1 MATNPNLLQNQT
13 NFNIFSETTDDNIKL
28 GYISPDRGYIEGL
41 SIIEANRYAE
51 KNPGT
56 QFIFRN
62 RDKIRYL
69 NINEVNA
76 LTIDDLTPARSAS
89 DGCTPVIG
97 LREKDIQSVQQG
109 DPTKVLVNSIDGPI
123 VVSSGSGS
131 NLSPDDLAKYAVRL
145 NIVGGGGVGARA
157 NPVIGR
163 DGSLLAAHL
172 VSGGFGYQYAPQVQI
187 IDDEEI
193 GKGATAKAIIGSAVP
208 FVENFQS
215 ENDFEEYK
223 TDGLE
228 FGEAASNWGRRFDP
242 NGLDIG
248 EWNPNTYLRPER
260 NPIKKEIQEYQRF
273 LANLTNPWWDTR
285 KEAPLSVTGKDK
297 KDRVVYD
304 VVHPAWGERNTDKKI
319 PDSFMNKYAIS
330 PVPMSNAKG
339 SDFAGINYTM
349 EWEEDFPYNGQYV
362 FRGTSD
368 NEGKLYLDNEY
379 VMDMEGFRSNP
390 KKFPKQVESGVHRI
404 RLDLYNIPQY
414 EKKSFTVPTQ
424 DDDTNLIPVEFEIYG
439 QGSKKNM
446 SLKFVF
452 ASADGKHSFTINN
465 VSRSK
470 STKKQTVKL
479 KANTDYRVVAVST
492 STDPG
497 EKTYPIRTEGESST
511 AGRRVV
517 DGGKEV
523 QFDDDAANGFDEN
536 ASLKIQSTSPGV
548 TAKFNG
554 DGTELIVKGNGDVSL
569 KFKWN
574 DNPRTSGLSVG
585 TLKVGSGEK
594 VSATFRQIGEKG
606 SEEKTIKVG
615 SGEGSK
621 LVPEQ
626 GTSRIF
632 GRGKKGTES
641 NAPGQIIFA
650 DVIGSVN
657 DNDDIQVKATEGI
670 FTPSN
675 KRNRSG
681 TGDQGKQTRNT
692 WDLTYRVEKNNV
704 NNDIPKGTSNETDA
718 KTRLVFNTLN
728 FISKADRKL
737 WRINPKA
744 GAGSDFANR
753 FGVLPFNPRQ
763 KTKSKKVV
771 KRSDPKARIVTR
783 DNKLFL
789 VVSGEGKIRIDF
801 KLNVND
807 NLITSGLAVRD
818 VKIESADGNITL
830 KRDIKDIN
838 LGRGQTRLL
847 GKEKEKIKGSAI
859 FEAGGEYPITVIG
872 GSQTSGFKSIDK
884 TTVGFD
890 DDINNGYDQN
900 GLLKIVS
907 IKNVG
912 KTETVVKEPDP
923 KSSDDY
929 DGVHVIRWPSINFPV
944 DGNYNVEIMSDDD
957 CKIFIG
963 NRSGNGKMGIGN
975 GLKNV
980 ERGGD
985 EVIIEK
991 INRRQKDLRSKKI
1004 ETKFFKKGNYRIRVE
1019 LTQRPGS
1026 PLNAGNPMYIAMN
1039 IETDTV
1045 ERRVQSARSWNQ
1057 NPMGVALSIQAP
1069 LPPIPQEPL
1078 PEQEGPCP
1086 RIPFWT
1092 TRFPNGKE
1100 KWWPVTFSPKAWS
1113 KFTNR
1118 YAISPIPPLGLN
1130 GTDGAGI
1137 VYTNEWDI
1145 QVDQPGYYGLKG
1157 TVDNGGAIYV
1167 DNQKVLSGGADFKVS
1182 KPVPLHGFKENRPS
1196 IKKIFLSSGL
1206 HKIKVEVKNA
1216 PQFDRQVIRKKIFST
1231 TDWVTKPSKLDATE
1245 SVNFDVFS
1253 QGSKINTSIK
1263 FVFQEIGGDD
1273 SFIIQGLEN
1282 ASGKG
1287 VSKKVEKRIK
1297 RNVDYKVTAI
1307 AGGSININK
1316 GFPITYDGLNSAND
1330 NINVTDDR
1338 KTIKLKDGDGND
1350 ANAEFKIIS
1359 PSPNVTAKFSD
1370 DGKNL
1375 EVKGNGDVTIRLKWN
1390 DNPSTAGVAVKS
1402 ISLGGKTWKQS
1413 GQKGEQIETINT
1425 NKSSSTSSL
1434 VPEQGTSKIFGR
1446 AKKGTE
1452 SNQPGQIIFADVIGS
1467 VNDNDDLQIRCS
1479 KGIFTPSNKR
1489 KQTGTGRQGK
1499 QTRNTWDLTFRLEGA
1514 REAVEKVTELNGVV
1528 YEGPLLATYV
1538 KDEEGKPAL
1547 SPFFDEGVDE
1557 RVEIQGT
1564 TWKMT
1569 WKNVDFPFNGR
1580 YVIRA
1585 LADDRVVV
1593 KINGLQVA
1601 ESNVRQGFREFGYT
1615 GTPGKKTVEIE
1626 LTNIRIVRSNGTL
1639 SSFRTNPTYTTVNIL
1654 YNDTISIQG
1663 DRPWTRN
1670 PIGISAVLSPPPCR
1684 KLVEGDGVVVD
1695 IIPSNPGNG
1704 YKIPETPTGS
1714 SGTYPVTT
1722 ILTDII
1728 IEDGGINHNCGVDV
1742 IEVVPSNGISLNYEC
1757 DSFGKIKKVNI
1768 DQPSGPPGSPP
1779 IPPPVF
1785 VKTPEIKITT
1795 STGIN
1800 FKAIPVLSVVPVP
1813 EDVLDD
1819 DQIIQVTDLV
1829 GLKQTGYVNGKPY
1842 YGSVFYKDGISYS
1855 GIYET
1860 LGTLVQVYATLQ
1872 ESIDSQVTTRPS
1884 AILRQ
1889 GTDISS
1895 NDPRLN
1901 IPGTPENLS

>member
-1 MATNPNLLQNQT
+1 MATNPDLLQNQT
-13 NFNIFSETTDDNIKL
+13 NFDIFSETTDDNIKL

-41 SIIEANRYAE
+41 SVIEANRYAQE
-51 KNPGT
+51 NPGT

-97 LREKDIQSVQQG
+97 LREKDIQSVEQG

-123 VVSSGSGS
+123 VVSSGAGA

-193 GKGATAKAIIGSAVP
+193 GKGATARAIIGSAVP

-223 TDGLE
+223 TDGLG

-339 SDFAGINYTM
+339 SDFAGVNYTM
-349 EWEEDFPYNGQYV
+349 EWEEDFPYDGQYV

-390 KKFPKQVESGVHRI
+390 KKFPKQIESGVHRI

-452 ASADGKHSFTINN
+452 TSADGKHSFTINN

-523 QFDDDAANGFDEN
+523 QFDDDATNGFDEN

-569 KFKWN
+569 RFKWN
-574 DNPRTSGLSVG
+574 DNPKTSGLSVG

-594 VSATFRQIGEKG
+594 VSATFRQSGEKG
-606 SEEKTIKVG
+606 REVKTIKVG

-632 GRGKKGTES
+632 GRGKRGTES

-650 DVIGSVN
+650 DVIGSLN

-675 KRNRSG
+675 KRKRSG
-681 TGDQGKQTRNT
+681 TGGKGKQTRNT

-704 NNDIPKGTSNETDA
+704 NNDRPKGTSNETDV

-771 KRSDPKARIVTR
+771 KRSDPKARIITR
-783 DNKLFL
+783 NNKLFL

-801 KLNVND
+801 KLNVD
-807 NLITSGLAVRD
+807 DSLTTSGLAVRD
-818 VKIESADGNITL
+818 LKIESADGSITL

-838 LGRGQTRLL
+838 LGRGQNRLV
-847 GKEKEKIKGSAI
+847 GKEREKIKGSAI
-859 FEAGGEYPITVIG
+859 FEAGREYPITVIG

-890 DDINNGYDQN
+890 DDISNGYDQN

-912 KTETVVKEPDP
+912 KTETVVKESDP

-929 DGVHVIRWPSINFPV
+929 DGVHVIRWESINFPV
-944 DGNYNVEIMSDDD
+944 DGNYNIEILSDDD

-975 GLKNV
+975 GLRNV

-991 INRRQKDLRSKKI
+991 LNRTQKDLRTKKV
-1004 ETKFFKKGNYRIRVE
+1004 ETKFFKKGTYRIRVE
-1019 LTQRPGS
+1019 LTQRPGA

-1039 IETDTV
+1039 IETATV

-1078 PEQEGPCP
+1078 PEQEGSCP

-1100 KWWPVTFSPKAWS
+1100 KWWPVTFNTKAWS

-1137 VYTNEWDI
+1137 AYVNEWDI

-1157 TVDNGGAIYV
+1157 TVDNGGAIYI
-1167 DNQKVLSGGADFKVS
+1167 DNQVVLSGGVGYDVS
-1182 KPVPLHGFKENRPS
+1182 KPVPLHGFRENKPNT
-1196 IKKIFLSSGL
+1196 KKIFLSSGL

-1216 PQFDRQVIRKKIFST
+1216 PQFDRQAIRKKIFST
-1231 TDWVTKPSKLDATE
+1231 TDWSKPITKGPGTPAEISVEYRGLNQGSTRTVSGEKSYAIRTEGESRTAGRRVRNNGKEIQFDDDAT
-1245 SVNFDVFS
+1245 NGFD
-1253 QGSKINTSIK
+1253 
-1263 FVFQEIGGDD
+1263 
-1273 SFIIQGLEN
+1273 EN
-1282 ASGKG
+1282 ASLKIESTSPGVSAKFNGDGTQLIVKGRGNVSLKFEWDDNPRTSGLAVGTLKVGNGEQVSWTSRQKGEKGSDSKTINVGSKNTQEVIGKG
-1287 VSKKVEKRIK
+1287 GYKVEGN
-1297 RNVDYKVTAI
+1297 NVRMKDGHGDDINSTFSIVNSTNKARFSSDGTKINYEGSGEITLRLKWDDDPKTAGKAVDSITVGGKVWNQRGEKNSITQTIKVTAESNLK
-1307 AGGSININK
+1307 GGVES
-1316 GFPITYDGLNSAND
+1316 G
-1330 NINVTDDR
+1330 
-1338 KTIKLKDGDGND
+1338 
-1350 ANAEFKIIS
+1350 KIIDG
-1359 PSPNVTAKFSD
+1359 VTY
-1370 DGKNL
+1370 
-1375 EVKGNGDVTIRLKWN
+1375 
-1390 DNPSTAGVAVKS
+1390 
-1402 ISLGGKTWKQS
+1402 
-1413 GQKGEQIETINT
+1413 
-1425 NKSSSTSSL
+1425 
-1434 VPEQGTSKIFGR
+1434 
-1446 AKKGTE
+1446 
-1452 SNQPGQIIFADVIGS
+1452 
-1467 VNDNDDLQIRCS
+1467 
-1479 KGIFTPSNKR
+1479 
-1489 KQTGTGRQGK
+1489 TGPK
-1499 QTRNTWDLTFRLEGA
+1499 
-1514 REAVEKVTELNGVV
+1514 
-1528 YEGPLLATYV
+1528 LATYV
-1538 KDEEGKPAL
+1538 KDEKGNPAL
-1547 SPFFDEGVDE
+1547 SPFFDEGIDE

-1626 LTNIRIVRSNGTL
+1626 LTNVRIVRPNGTL
-1639 SSFRTNPTYTTVNIL
+1639 SSFRTNPTYATVNIL
-1654 YNDTISIQG
+1654 YNDTISVQG
-1663 DRPWTRN
+1663 DRPWTGN
-1670 PIGISAVLSPPPCR
+1670 PIGISAILSPPPCR
-1684 KLVEGDGVVVD
+1684 KIIEGDGVVVD

-1714 SGTYPVTT
+1714 TGTYPVTT
-1722 ILTDII
+1722 ILTSII

-1768 DQPSGPPGSPP
+1768 VQPP
-1779 IPPPVF
+1779 IPPVF
-1785 VKTPEIKITT
+1785 VTTPEIKITT

-1800 FKAIPVLSVVPVP
+1800 FKAIPGLTPIPVP

>member
-1 MATNPNLLQNQT
+1 M
-13 NFNIFSETTDDNIKL
+13 
-28 GYISPDRGYIEGL
+28 
-41 SIIEANRYAE
+41 
-51 KNPGT
+51 
-56 QFIFRN
+56 
-62 RDKIRYL
+62 
-69 NINEVNA
+69 
-76 LTIDDLTPARSAS
+76 
-89 DGCTPVIG
+89 
-97 LREKDIQSVQQG
+97 
-109 DPTKVLVNSIDGPI
+109 
-123 VVSSGSGS
+123 
-131 NLSPDDLAKYAVRL
+131 
-145 NIVGGGGVGARA
+145 
-157 NPVIGR
+157 
-163 DGSLLAAHL
+163 
-172 VSGGFGYQYAPQVQI
+172 SGGFGYQYAPQVQI

-193 GKGATAKAIIGSAVP
+193 GKGATARAIIGSAVP

-223 TDGLE
+223 TDGLG

-339 SDFAGINYTM
+339 SDFAGVNYTM
-349 EWEEDFPYNGQYV
+349 EWEEDFPYDGQYV

-390 KKFPKQVESGVHRI
+390 KKFPKQIESGVHRI

-452 ASADGKHSFTINN
+452 TSADGKHSFTINN

-523 QFDDDAANGFDEN
+523 QFDDDATNGFDEN

-569 KFKWN
+569 RFKWN
-574 DNPRTSGLSVG
+574 DNPKTSGLSVG

-594 VSATFRQIGEKG
+594 VSATFRQSGEKG
-606 SEEKTIKVG
+606 REVKTIKVG

-632 GRGKKGTES
+632 GRGKRGTES

-650 DVIGSVN
+650 DVIGSLN

-675 KRNRSG
+675 KRKRSG
-681 TGDQGKQTRNT
+681 TGGKGRQTRNT

-704 NNDIPKGTSNETDA
+704 NNDRPKGTSNETDA

-771 KRSDPKARIVTR
+771 KRSDPKARIITR
-783 DNKLFL
+783 NNKLFL

-801 KLNVND
+801 KLNVD
-807 NLITSGLAVRD
+807 DSLTTSGLAVRD
-818 VKIESADGNITL
+818 LKIESADGSITL

-838 LGRGQTRLL
+838 LGRGQNRLV
-847 GKEKEKIKGSAI
+847 GKEREKIKGSAI
-859 FEAGGEYPITVIG
+859 FEAGREYPITVIG

-890 DDINNGYDQN
+890 DDISNGYDQN

-912 KTETVVKEPDP
+912 KTETVVKGPDP

-929 DGVHVIRWPSINFPV
+929 DGVHLIRWESINFPV
-944 DGNYNVEIMSDDD
+944 DGNYNIEILSDDD

-975 GLKNV
+975 GLRNV

-991 INRRQKDLRSKKI
+991 LNRTQKDLRTKKV
-1004 ETKFFKKGNYRIRVE
+1004 ETKFFKKGTYRIRVE
-1019 LTQRPGS
+1019 LTQRPGA

-1039 IETDTV
+1039 IETATV

-1078 PEQEGPCP
+1078 PEQEGSCP

-1100 KWWPVTFSPKAWS
+1100 KWWPVTFNTKAWS

-1137 VYTNEWDI
+1137 AYVNEWDI

-1157 TVDNGGAIYV
+1157 TVDNGGAIYI
-1167 DNQKVLSGGADFKVS
+1167 DNQVVLSGGVGYDVS
-1182 KPVPLHGFKENRPS
+1182 KPVPLHGFRENKPNT
-1196 IKKIFLSSGL
+1196 KKIFLSSGL

-1216 PQFDRQVIRKKIFST
+1216 PQFDRQAIRKKIFST
-1231 TDWVTKPSKLDATE
+1231 TDWSKPITKGPGTPAEISVEYRGLNQGSTRTVSGEKSYAIRTEGESRTAGRRVRNNGKEIQFDDDAT
-1245 SVNFDVFS
+1245 NGFD
-1253 QGSKINTSIK
+1253 
-1263 FVFQEIGGDD
+1263 
-1273 SFIIQGLEN
+1273 EN
-1282 ASGKG
+1282 ASLKIESTSPGVSAKFNGDGTQLIVKGRGNVSLKFEWDDNPRTSGLAVGTLKVGNGEQVSWTSRQKGEKGSDSKTINVGSKNTQEVIGKG
-1287 VSKKVEKRIK
+1287 GYKVEGN
-1297 RNVDYKVTAI
+1297 NVRMKDGHGDDINSTFSIVNSTNKARFSSDGTKINYEGSGEITLRLKWDDDPKTAGKAVDSITVGGKVWNQRGEKNSITQTIKVTAESNLK
-1307 AGGSININK
+1307 GGVES
-1316 GFPITYDGLNSAND
+1316 G
-1330 NINVTDDR
+1330 
-1338 KTIKLKDGDGND
+1338 
-1350 ANAEFKIIS
+1350 KIIDG
-1359 PSPNVTAKFSD
+1359 VTY
-1370 DGKNL
+1370 
-1375 EVKGNGDVTIRLKWN
+1375 
-1390 DNPSTAGVAVKS
+1390 
-1402 ISLGGKTWKQS
+1402 
-1413 GQKGEQIETINT
+1413 
-1425 NKSSSTSSL
+1425 
-1434 VPEQGTSKIFGR
+1434 
-1446 AKKGTE
+1446 
-1452 SNQPGQIIFADVIGS
+1452 
-1467 VNDNDDLQIRCS
+1467 
-1479 KGIFTPSNKR
+1479 
-1489 KQTGTGRQGK
+1489 TGPK
-1499 QTRNTWDLTFRLEGA
+1499 
-1514 REAVEKVTELNGVV
+1514 
-1528 YEGPLLATYV
+1528 LATYV
-1538 KDEEGKPAL
+1538 KDEKGNPAL
-1547 SPFFDEGVDE
+1547 SPFFDEGIDE

-1626 LTNIRIVRSNGTL
+1626 LTNVRIVRPNGTL
-1639 SSFRTNPTYTTVNIL
+1639 SSFRTNPTYATVNIL
-1654 YNDTISIQG
+1654 YNDTISVQG
-1663 DRPWTRN
+1663 DRPWTGN
-1670 PIGISAVLSPPPCR
+1670 PIGISAILSPPPCR
-1684 KLVEGDGVVVD
+1684 KIIEGDGVVVD

-1714 SGTYPVTT
+1714 TGTYPVTT
-1722 ILTDII
+1722 ILTSII

-1768 DQPSGPPGSPP
+1768 VQPP
-1779 IPPPVF
+1779 IPPVF
-1785 VKTPEIKITT
+1785 VTTPEIKITT

-1800 FKAIPVLSVVPVP
+1800 FKAIPGLTPIPVP